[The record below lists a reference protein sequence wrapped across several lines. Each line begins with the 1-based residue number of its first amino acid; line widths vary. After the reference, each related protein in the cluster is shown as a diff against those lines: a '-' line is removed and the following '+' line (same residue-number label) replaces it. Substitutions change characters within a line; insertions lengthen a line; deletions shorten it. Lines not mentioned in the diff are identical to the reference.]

1 MRKLVNIYIEGTW
14 KGPSRQDGVA
24 MWLLE
29 CKIKGEPHTKKGFV
43 HVEKGNQIKG
53 NLMALANGLFSLKKD
68 CPVLVF
74 TQCEHVYNTLKNC
87 RYEIWKENGWNNAK
101 GKQVKNKD
109 LWEMVE
115 EKLKDHECTVKRG
128 HHEYKNFM
136 ETEAKR
142 ELKRWKREREEQN
155 RDEKGSITKEEAA
168 KSIQTAKS
176 T

>member
-29 CKIKGEPHTKKGFV
+29 CKINGEPRTKKGFV

-74 TQCEHVYNTLKNC
+74 TQCEHILHVVQNHWHIQWQK
-87 RYEIWKENGWNNAK
+87 NGWKNAK
-101 GKQVKNKD
+101 GKDVKNAE
-109 LWEMVE
+109 LWEMLIDKAGPHCYSVAA
-115 EKLKDHECTVKRG
+115 G
-128 HHEYKNFM
+128 HHEYTNVMQAEIAKEM
-136 ETEAKR
+136 EA
-142 ELKRWKREREEQN
+142 W
-155 RDEKGSITKEEAA
+155 
-168 KSIQTAKS
+168 KS
-176 T
+176 TKK